1 MRRRSSTARAHGGL
15 GLGLA
20 IVRNLTELHGGS
32 VRAESPGEGGGATF
46 TVTLP
51 FARVVL
57 PGPRETAAIS
67 PAPQRAIVGEASDA
81 APQLD
86 GLRALVV
93 DDYANGRE
101 AIAVMLTGAGA
112 EVSTAASVRSALT
125 SIDHWLPDVVVSDIG
140 LPGDDGYVFIEQL
153 RTLAAERG
161 LSIPAVALTAYA
173 GAEERA
179 RALGAGYLEHLAKPV
194 EPARLLSVLA
204 ALRPAEERREPR
216 PTSAP
221 PLA

>member
-1 MRRRSSTARAHGGL
+1 M
-15 GLGLA
+15 
-20 IVRNLTELHGGS
+20 
-32 VRAESPGEGGGATF
+32 
-46 TVTLP
+46 
-51 FARVVL
+51 
-57 PGPRETAAIS
+57 
-67 PAPQRAIVGEASDA
+67 APK
-81 APQLD
+81 LD
-86 GLRALVV
+86 GLRALVI
-93 DDYANGRE
+93 DDDTDGRE
-101 AIAVMLTGAGA
+101 AIAVMLTRAGA

-153 RTLAAERG
+153 RAVAAERG

-204 ALRPAEERREPR
+204 AFRPAEGPRELRPVSVPR
-216 PTSAP
+216 
-221 PLA
+221 LA